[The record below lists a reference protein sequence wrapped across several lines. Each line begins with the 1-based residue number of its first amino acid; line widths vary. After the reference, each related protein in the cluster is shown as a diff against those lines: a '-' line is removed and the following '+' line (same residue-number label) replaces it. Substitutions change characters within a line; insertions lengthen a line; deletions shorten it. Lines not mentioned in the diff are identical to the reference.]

1 MAIVNEIPMN
11 ECIFCKFSASPVLE
25 TELSY
30 AIYDNFPVSEGHLL
44 IIPKRHES
52 DYFQLTSNEKTDL
65 WHLTDLAKEMLDKE
79 FKPDG
84 YNIGININPA
94 AGQTICHVHIHII
107 PRYKGDVSDPAGGV
121 RGVIPAK
128 QKY

>member
-1 MAIVNEIPMN
+1 MN
-11 ECIFCKFSASPVLE
+11 ECIFCKPSASPVLE

-44 IIPKRHES
+44 IIPKRHVA
-52 DYFQLTSNEKTDL
+52 DYFQVTSNEKTDL

-79 FKPDG
+79 YKPDG

-94 AGQTICHVHIHII
+94 AGQTIFHVHIHII
-107 PRYKGDVSDPAGGV
+107 PRYTGYVSDPAGGV